1 MCHLSITRRFA
12 HSVCVTHPHSH
23 GSSCTSAGTDKTSKM
38 ERFDF
43 FRRVLHL
50 ECLIRCNYATAYLT
64 TFGHAVF
71 SGVTITGI
79 SEVDSF
85 SIILYGFWPFIAF
98 GKEHYLSP
106 CFVLG
111 TSLTIILA
119 LSLLLL

>member
-1 MCHLSITRRFA
+1 MVA
-12 HSVCVTHPHSH
+12 HALRLGLTKYLRWSVLT
-23 GSSCTSAGTDKTSKM
+23 
-38 ERFDF
+38 F

-85 SIILYGFWPFIAF
+85 SIIIYGFWPFIAF
-98 GKEHYLSP
+98 GKEHYLSS

-119 LSLLLL
+119 LSLLLLLLLSLLLL